1 MGLDCGIKLL
11 LSWILIGYHP
21 KWMTNLHAFIYRGV
35 NLSQFNV
42 WIWSFHS
49 LTLSHFSIAWF
60 FMLQNAAQFFDFWN
74 TKRRRRCVDRKHF
87 RSDWREK
94 KKEIDFS
101 KFRSLL
107 RLTFQTT
114 KISVIVFAFDTKHQN
129 TNGRNN
135 TIEIYN
141 QMKM

>member
-1 MGLDCGIKLL
+1 MATIQNEWLICMHLYIAVSIFRNSTFGFGIFTHWFFLISLL
-11 LSWILIGYHP
+11 LDSSCSKMRHNSLIFG
-21 KWMTNLHAFIYRGV
+21 TRNEGADV
-35 NLSQFNV
+35 
-42 WIWSFHS
+42 
-49 LTLSHFSIAWF
+49 LTENTSHR
-60 FMLQNAAQFFDFWN
+60 
-74 TKRRRRCVDRKHF
+74 TEER
-87 RSDWREK
+87 

-135 TIEIYN
+135 KIEIYN